1 MIILT
6 CFKFLKQKNYETNVS
21 DVIKIQEESEHFIF
35 YSEEQDRK
43 CLLDLKE
50 NLEKNYNKITDDL
63 NTRLN
68 EKTKV
73 YVYPDI
79 KQLHKAMGDE
89 NLIDNIIGCS
99 FDNKIEIV
107 SPLNPGSVHNYSS
120 VEQAVVHEF
129 VHVVVANINNTQEIP
144 MWLNEGIAV
153 YESGQMNDN
162 MKKFITDKV
171 IKNDIPS
178 LKSLNENFDLEK
190 GSYPFSCTIVE
201 YVIKTYGYEKLN
213 FIIKK
218 PDNIEN
224 ILGISSNEF
233 EEGWKLYVIK
243 YYL

>member
-1 MIILT
+1 MKYKKRFFILTILIVATMIILT

-89 NLIDNIIGCS
+89 NLTDNIIGCS
-99 FDNKIEIV
+99 FDNEIEIV
-107 SPLNPGSVHNYSS
+107 
-120 VEQAVVHEF
+120 
-129 VHVVVANINNTQEIP
+129 
-144 MWLNEGIAV
+144 
-153 YESGQMNDN
+153 
-162 MKKFITDKV
+162 
-171 IKNDIPS
+171 
-178 LKSLNENFDLEK
+178 
-190 GSYPFSCTIVE
+190 
-201 YVIKTYGYEKLN
+201 
-213 FIIKK
+213 
-218 PDNIEN
+218 
-224 ILGISSNEF
+224 
-233 EEGWKLYVIK
+233 
-243 YYL
+243 